1 MSKTV
6 KELVTYWGPSST
18 DWGGPNERRHVT
30 ERSEAELLAAAGK
43 TQPLQKI
50 SLNEIFPPDVVT
62 GIDLENGYLPLV
74 LYANDDLIIEVAN
87 CDRDQGAWH
96 RNLGA
101 DEWAFQY
108 RGSRT
113 LETERGPVT
122 VVEGEMSVVPR
133 GVAHK
138 NVGHGPNIEIFIY
151 ARKPLQ
157 RMSPA
162 DAAERLRMMRVSG
175 GTPLVPVP
183 RPSST
188 EES

>member
-1 MSKTV
+1 MGKTV
-6 KELVTYWGPSST
+6 KELVTHWGPSST
-18 DWGGPNERRHVT
+18 DWSDEPRTVVDRDETGYRRA
-30 ERSEAELLAAAGK
+30 AEDA
-43 TQPLQKI
+43 QPLEKVSI
-50 SLNEIFPPDVVT
+50 NEIFPPDVVT
-62 GIDLENGYLPLV
+62 GIDLQNGYLPLV

-122 VVEGEMSVVPR
+122 LAEGEMVVVPR

-138 NVGHGPNIEIFIY
+138 NVGHGPNLEIVIY
-151 ARKPLQ
+151 TRKPLQ
-157 RMSPA
+157 RLVPEA
-162 DAAERLRMMRVSG
+162 HDERLRMMRLSDAKPV
-175 GTPLVPVP
+175 LPVP
-183 RPSST
+183 KPK
-188 EES
+188 

>member
-1 MSKTV
+1 MSKVV
-6 KELVTYWGPSST
+6 KELVTHWGPSST
-18 DWGGPNERRHVT
+18 DWSDEPRTVVDRDESEYRRAAIG
-30 ERSEAELLAAAGK
+30 AE
-43 TQPLQKI
+43 PLETI
-50 SLNEIFPPDVVT
+50 SLNNIFPSDVVT
-62 GIDLENGYLPLV
+62 GIDLQNGYLPLV

-122 VVEGEMSVVPR
+122 IGEGEMAVVPR

-138 NVGHGPNIEIFIY
+138 NVGHGPNLEIVIY
-151 ARKPLQ
+151 TRKPLQ
-157 RMSPA
+157 RLVPQ
-162 DAAERLRMMRVSG
+162 DRHERLRLMRLSDAKPV
-175 GTPLVPVP
+175 LPVP
-183 RPSST
+183 KPK
-188 EES
+188 